1 MRQAVRARQER
12 ERERERKALWVV
24 NVLEAYS
31 QTYPGS
37 GERSLGVRQA
47 E

>member
-1 MRQAVRARQER
+1 MRQAGGRGSRKER
-12 ERERERKALWVV
+12 RERKALWVV

-37 GERSLGVRQA
+37 GERRLGVRKA